1 VSAAP
6 RVPAG
11 LEWWRAQPG
20 GAAWLERL
28 PRLVA
33 ECAAEWELTLGAPF
47 ERATISW
54 VAPAALPDGTPAIL
68 KVSFPEPES
77 EHEAAALAHWAGAGA
92 VRLLRHDPARRAL
105 LVERCEPGTT
115 LWALG
120 DEEEA
125 NAIAAGVLRALWAA
139 PAAEGAPFRALAG
152 EARRWAAELPARW
165 ERQGRPFERALLD
178 RATGWVGELLDAPG
192 PPVVVHQ
199 DLHGGNVLRAAR
211 EPSPSTAG
219 PGQSPL
225 GGKPGGPWLAIDPKP
240 LLGERAFDVASLLR
254 DRRPELV
261 AEPAPA
267 RRVRRRLDQL
277 AAELDV
283 DRERARRWGVVHAL
297 AWGVADDAVFPEIV
311 ACAGWLA
318 EA

>member
-1 VSAAP
+1 VGHAPPPAGDLSVAAWRESAP
-6 RVPAG
+6 R
-11 LEWWRAQPG
+11 L
-20 GAAWLERL
+20 
-28 PRLVA
+28 
-33 ECAAEWELTLGAPF
+33 AAEYAERWDVALGAPF
-47 ERATISW
+47 PTHPFSY
-54 VAPAALPDGTPAIL
+54 VAPAVRGDGTPAVL
-68 KVSFPEPES
+68 KLTFPEPEA
-77 EHEAAALAHWAGAGA
+77 EHEGAALAHWAGAGA

-178 RATGWVGELLDAPG
+178 RATGWVGELLDAPD

-261 AEPAPA
+261 ADPAPA

-311 ACAGWLA
+311 ACAGWLV